1 MRVEKMRNRLI
12 VTRATPQPAPALTVI
27 EGRGSPEVRF
37 AALVQPHYE
46 VLYRAAY
53 RFTRSVHDA
62 EDLAQE
68 VCCRAFPRLEEIE
81 RLEQPR
87 GWLLRVL
94 YRLFVDSTRRYE
106 RTHVTSIDDMDADSL
121 VCDRPGPVEEADRA
135 FQRQWLSR
143 AWRHLDKEQRALL
156 AMHDVEGYSLAELRE
171 LTGLKDGTLKSRL
184 HRARIR
190 LGKLLQREASV
201 AEAQI
206 VGAKDEV

>member
-1 MRVEKMRNRLI
+1 MRVEKVRNRRI
-12 VTRATPQPAPALTVI
+12 VTRATPQPAPVLTVI
-27 EGRGSPEVRF
+27 EGRSSAEARF

-68 VCCRAFPRLEEIE
+68 VCVRAFPRLAEIE

-87 GWLLRVL
+87 SWLLRVL

-106 RTHVTSIDDMDADSL
+106 RTHVTSIDDLGTDSL
-121 VCDRPGPVEEADRA
+121 VCDRPSPVEEAERA
-135 FQRQWLSR
+135 FQRQRLSR
-143 AWRHLDKEQRALL
+143 AWRHLDQEQRALL
-156 AMHDVEGYSLAELRE
+156 AMHDVEGYSLAELGE
-171 LTGLKDGTLKSRL
+171 LTGLKEGTLKSRL

-201 AEAQI
+201 AEAHI